1 MVCSSVRSPKI
12 AGVWN
17 TRATPAWLI
26 RCGDRPSS
34 EVPLNSTLPVSCF
47 RRPTKQLSSVDLPA
61 PFGPMM
67 ACTEPSSTVRLTSLR
82 ARRPAKLLFTFLTCR
97 MLMAG
102 PSFGAVRLLDRHPG
116 PVRLGPAAEQAGQPR
131 KSLDHAAGHEDD
143 DQHEDRAEGQ
153 VPAVDRKRVV

>member
-1 MVCSSVRSPKI
+1 
-12 AGVWN
+12 
-17 TRATPAWLI
+17 
-26 RCGDRPSS
+26 
-34 EVPLNSTLPVSCF
+34 
-47 RRPTKQLSSVDLPA
+47 
-61 PFGPMM
+61 MM

-153 VPAVDRKRVV
+153 VPTVADEEARYGDHGIGQPLRQEVKHAVQRRLVERGEDVRSDEHTSE